1 MKEEDVIALNSEAM
15 RYCQLHKFKKS
26 IKCLEKAIKL
36 EPKFALLWHS
46 KGLVF
51 TKMAV
56 ELVND
61 QIRMQK
67 SGEAKEQH
75 HHYAKLK
82 LEEALECYDKAIE
95 LNPKDLK
102 TWHNRGDVLE
112 KLGILSFDKWFFQSA
127 IECCDKVIELGQTS
141 WESVDPNDND
151 GWDPKGI
158 AAYEWMTKGMIL
170 YIHLG
175 RRRASF
181 NSVFGM
187 NPSHHNEAI
196 KCFDKAIELNPKD
209 ANVWKH
215 KGDTLVDLAEHG
227 MKPSVYVLEEFKD
240 PKKQKKRIVLAQFSK
255 YMEAAKCYE
264 KVIKLDPVDENAW
277 ITLGDTCIKLWNL
290 DPTRKNKL
298 YDEFQDE
305 DDILHTSLFNIM
317 EESWDENDARDM
329 YGDSEHGKS
338 WDEREK
344 IWDEKPD
351 VHAVDPIYDK
361 AIECL
366 KKVTKMDPLD
376 SIAWTKLGYMYT
388 DRATGDQNKAV
399 ECLRKAVKLDPEN
412 AIAWYTLTF
421 SLDRLGR
428 KNESSKCFDKAIEL
442 NPSLLDSTSEYSD
455 FTLIEKQWEK
465 NNERWLSERFVIFH
479 YGDKEQKEEY
489 EKLRLERKLS
499 DDLAKIEEIC
509 RNCSLT
515 KRVLKSASDFY
526 QSIDE
531 DFEQVEWKDAS
542 LLGAPRSYEILKTRK
557 SEMLKR
563 PPFAATIVYI
573 ACKMCDAT
581 HSIEKI
587 LQKICYPKKVKSKAI
602 QDAKKYYDILL
613 TDATPTAL
621 KIKQF
626 ESREEYLD
634 FMKEHAAII
643 FSSAGSTNQV
653 KKYPPELKKKS

>member
-1 MKEEDVIALNSEAM
+1 
-15 RYCQLHKFKKS
+15 
-26 IKCLEKAIKL
+26 
-36 EPKFALLWHS
+36 
-46 KGLVF
+46 
-51 TKMAV
+51 
-56 ELVND
+56 
-61 QIRMQK
+61 MQK

-102 TWHNRGDVLE
+102 TWHNRGVVLVE
-112 KLGILSFDKWFFQSA
+112 LGDYHTA
-127 IECCDKVIELGQTS
+127 IKCCDKAIELGQTS

-158 AAYEWMTKGMIL
+158 AAHEWMTKGVIL

-181 NSVFGM
+181 NSVYGM

-344 IWDEKPD
+344 IWEEKGD
-351 VHAVDPIYDK
+351 TFAVDPIYDK
-361 AIECL
+361 AVECL
-366 KKVTKMDPLD
+366 KKVTEMNPSD
-376 SIAWTKLGYMYT
+376 SIAWTRLGLMM
-388 DRATGDQNKAV
+388 GSSNKAV
-399 ECLRKAVKLDPEN
+399 ECLRFAVNYDPEN
-412 AIAWYTLTF
+412 AIAWLVLAF
-421 SLDRLGR
+421 SLEGLGR
-428 KNESSKCFDKAIEL
+428 KKESAKCYRKAVEL
-442 NPSLLDSTSEYSD
+442 DPSLDWINLPFVDHFLSLREDEIEISVEEIVNPIEELHK
-455 FTLIEKQWEK
+455 LIEKHVEK
-465 NNERWLSERFVIFH
+465 NNERWLSEQFVRFH

-489 EKLRLERKLS
+489 EKQRRERKLS

-509 RNCSLT
+509 QNCSLT
-515 KRVLKSASDFY
+515 KRVLKSALDFY

-563 PPFAATIVYI
+563 PPFAVAIVYI
-573 ACKMCDAT
+573 ACKMCDTT

-613 TDATPTAL
+613 TDSTPAVL

-626 ESREEYLD
+626 KSKEEYLD
-634 FMKEHAAII
+634 FMKENAAVIL
-643 FSSAGSTNQV
+643 SSAGSTKQV

>member
-1 MKEEDVIALNSEAM
+1 M
-15 RYCQLHKFKKS
+15 
-26 IKCLEKAIKL
+26 EKAIKL
-36 EPKFALLWHS
+36 VPELAILWYN
-46 KGLVF
+46 KGVVF
-51 TKMAV
+51 GMEAD
-56 ELVND
+56 ELARE
-61 QIRMQK
+61 QMQMQL
-67 SGEAKEQH
+67 SGETKEQDLQDSSRK
-75 HHYAKLK
+75 Y
-82 LEEALECYDKAIE
+82 EEALECYDKAIE

-102 TWHNRGDVLE
+102 TWHNRG
-112 KLGILSFDKWFFQSA
+112 GILVELGDYHTA
-127 IECCDKVIELGQTS
+127 IECCDKEIKLGQTN
-141 WESVDPNDND
+141 WELVDPNDND
-151 GWDPKGI
+151 AWDPKGI
-158 AAYEWMTKGMIL
+158 AALAWLTKGMIL
-170 YIHLG
+170 YIFLG
-175 RRRASF
+175 RYRASF
-181 NSVFGM
+181 DSVYGM

-227 MKPSVYVLEEFKD
+227 MKPSVFILEQFKD
-240 PKKQKKRIVLAQFSK
+240 PEDAKKRIVMAQFNK

-277 ITLGDTCIKLWNL
+277 ITLGDTCVKLWL
-290 DPTRKNKL
+290 VYLEIPS
-298 YDEFQDE
+298 E
-305 DDILHTSLFNIM
+305 DVPSSLMSFDTPLSNIK
-317 EESWDENDARDM
+317 EQSWDEKAAREM
-329 YGDSEHGKS
+329 YGDSEHSKS

-344 IWDEKPD
+344 ILEEKGD
-351 VHAVDPIYDK
+351 TIAVDPIYDK
-361 AIECL
+361 AVECL

-376 SIAWTKLGYMYT
+376 SIAWIKLGYMYS
-388 DRATGDQNKAV
+388 DPVTGDQNKAV
-399 ECLRKAVKLDPEN
+399 ECLRKAIKLDPDN
-412 AIAWYTLTF
+412 AIAWYTLAF
-421 SLDRLGR
+421 AHDRLGR

-455 FTLIEKQWEK
+455 FTLIEKQQEK
-465 NNERWLSERFVIFH
+465 NNERWLSEQFVRFH
-479 YGDKEQKEEY
+479 YGNKEQQ
-489 EKLRLERKLS
+489 EKIEKQRRERKLS

-509 RNCSLT
+509 QNCSLT
-515 KRVLKSASDFY
+515 KRVLKSALDFY

-531 DFEQVEWKDAS
+531 DFEQVEWKGAS

-643 FSSAGSTNQV
+643 FSSAGSTKQV
-653 KKYPPELKKKS
+653 KKFPPELKKKS

>member
-61 QIRMQK
+61 QIRMQM
-67 SGEAKEQH
+67 SGETKEQY
-75 HHYAKLK
+75 HHYAKRK
-82 LEEALECYDKAIE
+82 YEEALECFDKAIE

-102 TWHNRGDVLE
+102 TWHNKGDVLVE
-112 KLGILSFDKWFFQSA
+112 LGELSFDPGFLQLA

-181 NSVFGM
+181 NSVYGM
-187 NPSHHNEAI
+187 NPSHHDEAI

-361 AIECL
+361 TIECL
-366 KKVTKMDPLD
+366 KKVTKIDPLD

-428 KNESSKCFDKAIEL
+428 KNESFKCYDKATEL
-442 NPSLLDSTSEYSD
+442 NPSLLAETDYGGDGD
-455 FTLIEKQWEK
+455 FTLIEKQQEK
-465 NNERWLSERFVIFH
+465 NNERWLSEQFVRFH
-479 YGDKEQKEEY
+479 YGNKEQQ
-489 EKLRLERKLS
+489 EKIEKQRRERKLS

-509 RNCSLT
+509 QNCSLT
-515 KRVLKSASDFY
+515 KRVLKSALDFY

-531 DFEQVEWKDAS
+531 DFEQVEWKGAS

-557 SEMLKR
+557 SEMLKK

-613 TDATPTAL
+613 ADAAPTAL

-643 FSSAGSTNQV
+643 S
-653 KKYPPELKKKS
+653 PPLVPQNK